1 MGFSTTLL
9 LLYPVSPDSEPDGN
23 LPLPNLE
30 ASAKKSPRT
39 MWRAEDTISFGD
51 VTRMEKMT
59 DKKTFGHLRFS
70 SRQRAGMC
78 AVDFILKRLFAKSAK
93 PTREDFAPKFLIYQE
108 YPKRYELL
116 ASAEFRGTKEYVDL
130 NEYCMEYFPK
140 YALRLFRPESLVRHN
155 EVIAMSE
162 SQLVTYLT
170 SPDYHPIM
178 RPPYMWEKCGTLAE
192 WLHAAEAEKSGTWQ
206 ELEKEPTSLALVRAW
221 RAYLEEVGKVGV
233 RALFVFGY

>member
-9 LLYPVSPDSEPDGN
+9 LLWP
-23 LPLPNLE
+23 
-30 ASAKKSPRT
+30 ASSCPECDETHPSST
-39 MWRAEDTISFGD
+39 MWHAEETISFGD

-59 DKKTFGHLRFS
+59 DKKLFGHLRFS
-70 SRQRAGMC
+70 TRQRAGMC

-93 PTREDFAPKFLIYQE
+93 PTREDFAPIFLIYQE

-116 ASAEFRGTKEYVDL
+116 ASPEFRDTKEYVDL
-130 NEYCMEYFPK
+130 NEYCIEGFPK
-140 YALRLFRPESLVRHN
+140 YAMRLTRTDVLTRHN

-162 SQLVTYLT
+162 PKLVEYLT

-178 RPPYMWEKCGTLAE
+178 RPPYMWEKCSTLAT
-192 WLHAAEAEKSGTWQ
+192 WLHETEAEKSGTWQ
-206 ELEKEPTSLALVRAW
+206 ELEKEPVSLALVRAW